1 MAELRAVGA
10 PARKRTHTIGEVINI
25 LRPEYPDVTVSKIRF
40 LESKGLV
47 RPDRSASGYRM
58 FTDEDVQ
65 RIQYILAEQRDH
77 YLPLKVI
84 KSKLTAW
91 EHGEESPVTPESGPP
106 PEAYFSSS
114 GVSLTA
120 SEISRSSGLGR
131 DQLASIVDE
140 GILVPTELPDGSQ
153 SFTDAD
159 LQIARAT
166 HRLLSRGLEPRH
178 LRPLRLSAERQVDLL
193 GQLAAPLLR
202 HRNPDN
208 QRRSAEIL
216 ADTAQAS
223 AIIQE
228 TIIRS
233 RLRKLLEH

>member
-1 MAELRAVGA
+1 MAELRAVGSPSKA
-10 PARKRTHTIGEVINI
+10 THTIGEVINL
-25 LRPEYPDVTVSKIRF
+25 LRPEFPDVTVSKIRF
-40 LESKGLV
+40 LETKGLV

-58 FTDEDVQ
+58 FTDEDIQ
-65 RIQYILAEQRDH
+65 RIQYILSEQRDH

-91 EHGEESPVTPESGPP
+91 EHGEESPVSPASGPP
-106 PEAYFSSS
+106 PEAYFASS
-114 GVSLTA
+114 GVSLNA
-120 SEISRSSGLGR
+120 SEISRSSGLSR
-131 DQLASIVDE
+131 AQLDDVVAE
-140 GILVPTELPDGSQ
+140 GILVPRELPDGSQ

-159 LQIARAT
+159 LQVARAV

-193 GQLAAPLLR
+193 GQLVAPLLR

-223 AIIQE
+223 AEAQE
-228 TIIRS
+228 TMVRS

>member
-1 MAELRAVGA
+1 MGGSSKA
-10 PARKRTHTIGEVINI
+10 THTIGEVINL
-25 LRPEYPDVTVSKIRF
+25 LRPEFPDVTVSKIRF

-58 FTDEDVQ
+58 FTEEDVQ
-65 RIQYILAEQRDH
+65 RIQYILSEQRDH

-106 PEAYFSSS
+106 PEAYFASS
-114 GVSLTA
+114 GVSLNE
-120 SEISRSSGLGR
+120 SEITRSSGLSR
-131 DQLASIVDE
+131 DQLAAVVDE
-140 GILVPTELPDGSQ
+140 GLLIPRQLPDGSL

-159 LQIARAT
+159 LQVARAV
-166 HRLLSRGLEPRH
+166 HRLLARGLEPRH

-193 GQLAAPLLR
+193 GQLVAPLLR

-223 AIIQE
+223 AEAQE
-228 TIIRS
+228 TMVRS

>member
-1 MAELRAVGA
+1 MPELRAVGGSSKA
-10 PARKRTHTIGEVINI
+10 THTIGEVINL
-25 LRPEYPDVTVSKIRF
+25 LRPEFPDVTVSKIRF

-58 FTDEDVQ
+58 FTEDDVQ
-65 RIQYILAEQRDH
+65 RIQYILSEQRDH

-91 EHGEESPVTPESGPP
+91 EHGEESPVAPESGPP
-106 PEAYFSSS
+106 PEAYFASS
-114 GVSLTA
+114 GVSLNE
-120 SEISRSSGLGR
+120 SEITRSSGLSR
-131 DQLASIVDE
+131 EQLAAVVDE
-140 GILVPTELPDGSQ
+140 GLLVPRELPDGSL

-159 LQIARAT
+159 LQVARAV
-166 HRLLSRGLEPRH
+166 HRLLTRGLEPRH
-178 LRPLRLSAERQVDLL
+178 LRPLRLAAERQVDLL
-193 GQLAAPLLR
+193 GQLVAPLLR

-216 ADTAQAS
+216 SDTAQAS
-223 AIIQE
+223 AEAQE
-228 TIIRS
+228 TMVRS

>member
-1 MAELRAVGA
+1 MAELRAVGSTT
-10 PARKRTHTIGEVINI
+10 KRTHTIGEVINL
-25 LRPEYPDVTVSKIRF
+25 LRSEFPDVTVSKIRF
-40 LESKGLV
+40 LETQGLV

-58 FTDEDVQ
+58 FTDDDIQ

-91 EHGEESPVTPESGPP
+91 EHGDESPVVTESGPP
-106 PEAYFSSS
+106 PEAYFATS

-120 SEISRSSGLGR
+120 SEISRSSGLSR
-131 DQLASIVDE
+131 DQLAAVVSE
-140 GILVPTELPDGSQ
+140 GLLAPKQLPDGSA

-159 LQIARAT
+159 LQTARAL
-166 HRLLSRGLEPRH
+166 HRLLARGLEPRH
-178 LRPLRLSAERQVDLL
+178 LRPLRLAAERQVDLL
-193 GQLAAPLLR
+193 GQLVAPMLR

-208 QRRSAEIL
+208 QRTSAEIL

-223 AIIQE
+223 AEAQE
-228 TIIRS
+228 TMVRS

>member
-1 MAELRAVGA
+1 MAELRAVGS
-10 PARKRTHTIGEVINI
+10 PTKRTHTIGEAINL
-25 LRPEYPDVTVSKIRF
+25 LRPDFPDVSVSKIRF
-40 LESKGLV
+40 LETQGLV

-58 FTDEDVQ
+58 FTDDDIQ
-65 RIQYILAEQRDH
+65 RIQYILSEQRDH

-91 EHGEESPVTPESGPP
+91 EHGEESPVPAESGPP

-120 SEISRSSGLGR
+120 SEISRSSGLSR
-131 DQLASIVDE
+131 EQLERVEAE
-140 GILVPTELPDGSQ
+140 GLLVPRILPDGTQ
-153 SFTDAD
+153 MYTDGD
-159 LQIARAT
+159 LQIARAV

-178 LRPLRLSAERQVDLL
+178 LRPLRLSAERQAELL
-193 GQLAAPLLR
+193 GQLVAPLLR

-208 QRRSAEIL
+208 QRKSSEIL

-223 AIIQE
+223 AVVQE
-228 TIIRS
+228 TMVRS